1 MSKLF
6 AIFIPLLTV
15 IVSTLLIV
23 LFRQNPV
30 RLQRNRSCLI
40 YLSIGVLVFLIGL
53 GLLSLYNP

>member
-6 AIFIPLLTV
+6 AIFIPLFTV